1 MKSGKIYRIAALLLA
16 LLVALSL
23 SSICVFADG
32 DDATATGAGDTTTT
46 GAGDTTT
53 TGTDDATATGS
64 DDATATGS
72 GDTTTTGTDDATAT
86 GSDDATA
93 TGSGDTTTTGAGDTT
108 TTGTEEETTAATG
121 DTTGSEKTINWDLII
136 TLSVIGLAVIVF
148 FIFFFAN
155 ATFRAKVQKFL
166 KDIKSELSKVVW
178 SPWRDVK
185 KNTVI
190 VIVVSLGAALL
201 IFILD
206 MLFSKGLSALT
217 TLVR

>member
-16 LLVALSL
+16 LFVALSL

-32 DDATATGAGDTTTT
+32 EDATAT

-72 GDTTTTGTDDATAT
+72 DDATATGSDDATATGTDDATAT

-93 TGSGDTTTTGAGDTT
+93 TGSEGDDASESDGE
-108 TTGTEEETTAATG
+108 TTGTAEETT
-121 DTTGSEKTINWDLII
+121 GSTADSGSTDKSVNWDLIL
-136 TLSVIGLAVIVF
+136 TLSVIGLAIIVF
-148 FIFFFAN
+148 FVFFFASPV
-155 ATFRAKVQKFL
+155 FRGKVQKFF
-166 KDIKSELSKVVW
+166 KDTNSELKKVVW

-217 TLVR
+217 TLVG

>member
-16 LLVALSL
+16 LFVALSL

-46 GAGDTTT
+46 G
-53 TGTDDATATGS
+53 TDDATATGS

-72 GDTTTTGTDDATAT
+72 DDATAT

-93 TGSGDTTTTGAGDTT
+93 TGSDDATATGSEDDDA
-108 TTGTEEETTAATG
+108 TGSDEETTPATT
-121 DTTGSEKTINWDLII
+121 DSGSTEKTVNWDLII
-136 TLSVIGLAVIVF
+136 TLSVIGLAAVVF

-155 ATFRAKVQKFL
+155 AKFREKVQKFF
-166 KDIKSELSKVVW
+166 KDISSELKKVVW